1 MGLVKKLSTA
11 LDVFTCYFSEQ
22 AGGNR
27 CDGRSSWWRR
37 TGLQWRQHRQCDAR
51 QLRPLLL
58 HGARSA
64 QLPRSQGRCE
74 ILCCRTRYLRLG
86 RWRSTFKTDHVRGS
100 YLLTAR
106 CCTNNVTASGMPC
119 LSVSGA
125 VEAKKESGG
134 GEKSPQKNK
143 SNLLVISGGEGYIDF
158 RQGLTPAL

>member
-1 MGLVKKLSTA
+1 MGLVKKQLWTFLHVILANKQAVTGATAGRPGGVVRVYSDVSTDSVTPA
-11 LDVFTCYFSEQ
+11 SFVPYCSM
-22 AGGNR
+22 A
-27 CDGRSSWWRR
+27 
-37 TGLQWRQHRQCDAR
+37 H
-51 QLRPLLL
+51 
-58 HGARSA
+58 A
-64 QLPRSQGRCE
+64 QLSFHGHKDAVKFFAAVPG
-74 ILCCRTRYLRLG
+74 IRLG
-86 RWRSTFKTDHVRGS
+86 RWRSTSKTDHVRGS